1 MLRLLS
7 TRALVV
13 VLVLVVLAALLGVD
27 GDNIVWGT

>member
-7 TRALVV
+7 TRALV
-13 VLVLVVLAALLGVD
+13 LVLALAVLAALLGAD